1 MYTYIYL
8 HSKFTCLWV
17 IVTTYVTS
25 LCNHSLRVTIRN
37 KIQDP
42 YRLSYAELPL
52 YKQKSIYAE
61 NL

>member
-8 HSKFTCLWV
+8 HSNFPCLWV

-25 LCNHSLRVTIRN
+25 LCSHSLRVTIRN
-37 KIQDP
+37 KIQNP
-42 YRLSYAELPL
+42 YKLSYAELPL